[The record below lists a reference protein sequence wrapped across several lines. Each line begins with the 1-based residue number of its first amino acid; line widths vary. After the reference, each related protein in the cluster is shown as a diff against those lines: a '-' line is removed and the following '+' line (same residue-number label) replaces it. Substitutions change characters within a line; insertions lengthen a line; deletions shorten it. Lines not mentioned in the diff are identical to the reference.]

1 MPDPLSSLLS
11 ERDDKTLGTG
21 VFRVLRAHYGD
32 RFDPTRVPAEHAT
45 VMLVWHSHIVIC
57 NQGFNGYFAADPAG
71 DPGYAH
77 LRAAYQDVACE
88 PASAVLGRVFDA
100 FPDGKAPPD
109 PHERVRAFAKANHAV
124 HGALNRDFLKA
135 RSALTAALAA
145 YIRDH
150 AAAFGELGD
159 AAAAALADAP
169 TGASDDASDP
179 VSAALADLPYWAR
192 VAFFA
197 RCARHV
203 LPLWEEAWPA
213 APPDYLPVVEQ
224 TIVLAERS
232 AADARPAGD
241 LKVAAAHAA
250 RVASAAMAAEE
261 GRPTPDHP
269 PDHPHRAALIAA
281 TAGSALDYI
290 TGVDDTGSYA
300 VARALTELAE
310 LDALLDDI
318 REDFERIDGLAREG
332 EWTDRT
338 PVPPDVFNP
347 AYKPGKS
354 WWKRW

>member
-1 MPDPLSSLLS
+1 MPDPLSVLLS
-11 ERDDKTLGTG
+11 AKDDAAVCDGLYRLL
-21 VFRVLRAHYGD
+21 VAHHGNP
-32 RFDPTRVPAEHAT
+32 FDPSAVPPEHRT
-45 VMLVWHSHIVIC
+45 VLLVWHTQDVIG
-57 NQGFNGYFAADPAG
+57 NRGFNGFFGASLPG
-71 DPGYAH
+71 DPDYRH
-77 LRAAYQDVACE
+77 LRAAYRAVGCE
-88 PASAVLGRVFDA
+88 PAAGAVARVFEA
-100 FPDGKAPPD
+100 FPDQTPPAD
-109 PHERVRAFAKANHAV
+109 PRERVRAFGKANHAL
-124 HGALNRDFLKA
+124 HGALNRDFQKA
-135 RSALTAALAA
+135 QPALVAALAR
-145 YIRDH
+145 YIREH
-150 AAAFGELGD
+150 AAAFAGVD
-159 AAAAALADAP
+159 QPAAGRPQAAPAAGTAADPVP
-169 TGASDDASDP
+169 TG
-179 VSAALADLPYWAR
+179 LADLPYWAR

-203 LPLWEEAWPA
+203 LPLWQEAWPA

-269 PDHPHRAALIAA
+269 PDHPQRAALIAA

-290 TGVDDTGSYA
+290 IGVDDAGSYA
-300 VARALTELAE
+300 VAKALTELAD

-318 REDFERIDGLAREG
+318 REDFERLESLAREG

-347 AYKPGKS
+347 AYKPTGK
-354 WWKRW
+354 WWKVW